1 MTSDPLEII
10 QNEYQ
15 AGQLAFERGEYG
27 QSVRHLEVASALVER
42 NTRLGGD
49 VQMWLVTAYEAAGQT
64 TEAIA
69 LCKQLSRHPS
79 INIRQQA
86 RRLLFILEAPKLSKR
101 PEWLVQIPDLG
112 NLKDNEESAF
122 KGGAGKSSGS
132 SSPPPKPAIPE
143 PVDLSQVNTQDNRF
157 VWVALI
163 GMGLAIAGLIF
174 FSGP

>member
-1 MTSDPLEII
+1 MTSDPLELV
-10 QNEYQ
+10 QTEYQ
-15 AGQLAFERGEYG
+15 TGKAAFERGEYG
-27 QSVRHLEVASALVER
+27 QSVRHLEVASALVDR
-42 NTRLGGD
+42 NTRLGGE

-112 NLKDNEESAF
+112 GLKDNEDSAF
-122 KGGAGKSSGS
+122 KGAAGKSTS
-132 SSPPPKPAIPE
+132 SPPPPKPAIPE
-143 PVDLSQVNTQDNRF
+143 PVDLSQVNTEDNRF

-163 GMGLAIAGLIF
+163 GLGLAIAGLIF
-174 FSGP
+174 FSGA